1 MSSSCREA
9 RCLLE
14 VETHGT
20 DAGSRRGVSPS
31 QFVTA
36 CLNANMERN
45 ESKEML
51 FAVPDV
57 GEFAAS
63 QARSS
68 GLSRGFAPSFP
79 LPTPTT
85 TSKGDDSGAYL
96 EPPAAASPLIVAQE
110 IGSAQVY
117 ALESLIFASR
127 SCLHLQSSLDVCCN
141 GF

>member
-9 RCLLE
+9 WCLLE

-31 QFVTA
+31 Q
-36 CLNANMERN
+36 NMERN

-117 ALESLIFASR
+117 ALESLIFASP